1 MRHAVH
7 GEGVEPDL
15 FLHEEATFN
24 AISPGN
30 AAARA
35 WTKE

>member
-1 MRHAVH
+1 
-7 GEGVEPDL
+7 L

-35 WTKE
+35 WTEELISGRPA